1 MTSKKE
7 EFKLITVYGDEII
20 VEVDEDSLEEV
31 HEEMLDKLDGNKLWF
46 VGDHGE
52 IAKHKGYELTLID
65 LKKIIG
71 RE

>member
-7 EFKLITVYGDEII
+7 EFKLITIYGDEII
-20 VEVDEDSLEEV
+20 IEADEDSFEEV
-31 HEEMLDKLDGNKLWF
+31 HEEILEKLDGNKLCF

-52 IAKHKGYELTLID
+52 IAKYKGYELTVID
-65 LKKIIG
+65 LKKVIG